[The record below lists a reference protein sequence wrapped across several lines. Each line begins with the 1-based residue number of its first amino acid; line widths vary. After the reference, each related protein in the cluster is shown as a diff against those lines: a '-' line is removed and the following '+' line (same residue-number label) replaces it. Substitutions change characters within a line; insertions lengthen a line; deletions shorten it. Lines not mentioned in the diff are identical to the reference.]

1 MQDGIAF
8 HEKLE
13 VTNICKE
20 SKFLTIIDE
29 STDIS
34 VTQILAVVV
43 RYFDSNKHDVIDA
56 LHALLDTIEVEN
68 GTAQHLYQAVKCL
81 LKKRGIFFENIVGF
95 GSDNCSTMMSERSDF
110 KKLL

>member
-43 RYFDSNKHDVIDA
+43 LYFDSNKHDIID
-56 LHALLDTIEVEN
+56 ALLDTIKVEN

-81 LKKRGIFFENIVGF
+81 LKKKR
-95 GSDNCSTMMSERSDF
+95 CS
-110 KKLL
+110 L

>member
-20 SKFLTIIDE
+20 SKFSIMIDE

-34 VTQILAVVV
+34 VTQLLAVVAQ
-43 RYFDSNKHDVIDA
+43 YFDSNKHDVVD
-56 LHALLDTIEVEN
+56 ALLDTIEVEN
-68 GTAQHLYQAVKCL
+68 RTAQHLYQAVKSL
-81 LKKRGIFFENIVGF
+81 LKKEAF
-95 GSDNCSTMMSERSDF
+95 
-110 KKLL
+110 LLKTLLDLAVITAQL

>member
-1 MQDGIAF
+1 MQDCIAF

-34 VTQILAVVV
+34 VTLILAVVV

-56 LHALLDTIEVEN
+56 LLDI
-68 GTAQHLYQAVKCL
+68 Q
-81 LKKRGIFFENIVGF
+81 LKLKMEQLNIFTKQSNVF
-95 GSDNCSTMMSERSDF
+95 
-110 KKLL
+110 

>member
-68 GTAQHLYQAVKCL
+68 GTAQHLYQAIKCL
-81 LKKRGIFFENIVGF
+81 LKKKAF
-95 GSDNCSTMMSERSDF
+95 SLKT
-110 KKLL
+110 LLDLAVITAQLL

>member
-1 MQDGIAF
+1 MKRSKISYVIQDGIAF

-20 SKFLTIIDE
+20 SKFSITIDE

-43 RYFDSNKHDVIDA
+43 RYFDSNKYDVAD
-56 LHALLDTIEVEN
+56 ALLDTIEVEN
-68 GTAQHLYQAVKCL
+68 GRAQHLYQAVKYL
-81 LKKRGIFFENIVGF
+81 LKKRGISFENIFGF
-95 GSDNCSTMMSERSDF
+95 AVITAQP
-110 KKLL
+110 

>member
-1 MQDGIAF
+1 MKRSKISYVIQDGIAF

-20 SKFLTIIDE
+20 SKFSITIVE

-43 RYFDSNKHDVIDA
+43 
-56 LHALLDTIEVEN
+56 
-68 GTAQHLYQAVKCL
+68 
-81 LKKRGIFFENIVGF
+81 
-95 GSDNCSTMMSERSDF
+95 
-110 KKLL
+110 